1 MITLPTICLV
11 IASAA
16 KDDLLIT
23 RSKSQQ
29 VLRFAQDDD
38 DKACGEH
45 ELVPQPPSL
54 RARVAGIAFL
64 LMVFTGL
71 ISAQSTLR
79 GPTDPA
85 TKIPPAHT
93 EKKSSGNK
101 ATEPVPVFRDIAAQA
116 GLTASHISSRE
127 KYYVIESMSGGIGL
141 FDCDNDGKL
150 DIVMV
155 NGSTVDRYKQ
165 GGDPL
170 VTLWHQDA
178 DLKFTDI
185 TEKAGLTRKG
195 WGMGVAVADFDND
208 GNLDLFVTGYGGSAL
223 YRNKGNCTF
232 EDVTDKA
239 GVRGGGF
246 STGAAWA
253 DYDRDGNVDLF
264 VSRYVHVDINNLPA
278 FGSTKFCQFKG
289 APVQCGPWGMEGET
303 DLLYHNRG
311 DGTFEEVSKKAGVD
325 DPEKYY
331 GLGVTWGDY
340 DNDGWPD
347 LFVADDATPNHLYH
361 NNRDGTFTD
370 EAMVGGIAL
379 NSEGQALGS
388 MGVTW
393 GDYDHSGRL
402 SMFITEFADQPNTLY
417 KNQGARQFEDVAM
430 SSHLGQ
436 ASLPLVG
443 WGTAFFDMDNDGWLD
458 LFVANGHV
466 YPQMDAVKGSAA
478 YAEPMLLHRN
488 LRNGTFEEVSKAA
501 GIADMP
507 LKSRRGAAFGDIA
520 NNGNIDIVVLNV
532 GEPPSLLLN
541 TNKNSNHRVL
551 FHLVGTKSNRAAI
564 GARVTIKT
572 SGVTQFDEVRGGGSY
587 LSQNDLRL
595 HFGLG
600 PATRIDSVEVRW
612 PSGKTESFKDVA
624 GDKIY
629 TIVEGR
635 GIQESLPF
643 SELPAQP

>member
-1 MITLPTICLV
+1 MRAGPTTI
-11 IASAA
+11 
-16 KDDLLIT
+16 LLIA
-23 RSKSQQ
+23 
-29 VLRFAQDDD
+29 LAGLLPAQS
-38 DKACGEH
+38 A
-45 ELVPQPPSL
+45 PSAKTSP
-54 RARVAGIAFL
+54 ARVN
-64 LMVFTGL
+64 
-71 ISAQSTLR
+71 
-79 GPTDPA
+79 
-85 TKIPPAHT
+85 
-93 EKKSSGNK
+93 KKSPSPK
-101 ATEPVPVFRDIAAQA
+101 VTAAVPIFRDIAVQS
-116 GLTASHISSRE
+116 GLAASHISSHE
-127 KYYVIESMSGGIGL
+127 KYYVIESMSGGVGL

-165 GGDPL
+165 GGDLL
-170 VTLWHQDA
+170 VTLWHQDSS
-178 DLKFTDI
+178 LKFTDI

-208 GNLDLFVTGYGGSAL
+208 GNLDLFVSGYGGNAL

-253 DYDRDGNVDLF
+253 DYDHDGNVDLF
-264 VSRYVHVDINNLPA
+264 VSRYVHVDINDLPA

-331 GLGVTWGDY
+331 GLGATWGDY

-361 NNRDGTFTD
+361 NNHNGTFSD

-379 NSEGQALGS
+379 NGEGQALGS

-417 KNQGARQFEDVAM
+417 RNQGAREFEDVAM
-430 SSHLGQ
+430 QSHLGQ
-436 ASLPLVG
+436 PSLPLVG
-443 WGTAFFDMDNDGWLD
+443 WGTTFFDMDNDGWLD

-466 YPQMDAVKGSAA
+466 YPQMDTVKGSAP

-488 LRNGTFEEVSKAA
+488 LGNRTFEEVSMAA
-501 GIADMP
+501 GLADMP
-507 LKSRRGAAFGDIA
+507 PKSRRGAAFGDIA
-520 NNGNIDIVVLNV
+520 NNGNVDIVVLNV

-541 TNKNSNHRVL
+541 TNKIPNHRVL
-551 FHLVGTKSNRAAI
+551 FRLEGTRSNRAAI
-564 GARVTIKT
+564 GARVTIHA
-572 SGVTQFDEVRGGGSY
+572 GGMTQFDEVRGGGSY

-600 PATRIDSVEVRW
+600 PAAKIDSVEVRW
-612 PSGKTESFKDVA
+612 PTGRTESFKDMA
-624 GDKIY
+624 ADKIY
-629 TIVEGR
+629 AITEGR
-635 GIQESLPF
+635 GIKETVALPAPESL
-643 SELPAQP
+643 AY

>member
-1 MITLPTICLV
+1 
-11 IASAA
+11 
-16 KDDLLIT
+16 
-23 RSKSQQ
+23 
-29 VLRFAQDDD
+29 
-38 DKACGEH
+38 
-45 ELVPQPPSL
+45 
-54 RARVAGIAFL
+54 
-64 LMVFTGL
+64 
-71 ISAQSTLR
+71 
-79 GPTDPA
+79 
-85 TKIPPAHT
+85 
-93 EKKSSGNK
+93 
-101 ATEPVPVFRDIAAQA
+101 
-116 GLTASHISSRE
+116 
-127 KYYVIESMSGGIGL
+127 MSGGIGL

-155 NGSTVDRYKQ
+155 NASTVERYKN

-208 GNLDLFVTGYGGSAL
+208 GNLDLFVTSYGGNAL

-264 VSRYVHVDINNLPA
+264 VSRYVHVDMNNLPT

-289 APVQCGPWGMEGET
+289 APVQCGPWGMEGES

-331 GLGVTWGDY
+331 GLGAIWGDY

-361 NNRDGTFTD
+361 NNHNGTFTD
-370 EAMVGGIAL
+370 EAMVAGIAL

-388 MGVTW
+388 MGVDW

-402 SMFITEFADQPNTLY
+402 SMFVTEFADQPNTLY
-417 KNQGARQFEDVAM
+417 HNQRSGVFEDVAM
-430 SSHLGQ
+430 ESRLGQ
-436 ASLPLVG
+436 PSLPYLG
-443 WGTAFFDMDNDGWLD
+443 WGTKFFDMDNDGWLD
-458 LFVANGHV
+458 LFIACGHV
-466 YPQMDAVKGSAA
+466 YPQMDNVRGSAA

-488 LRNGTFEEVSKAA
+488 LRNGTFEEVSKPA
-501 GIADMP
+501 GLADMP
-507 LKSRRGAAFGDIA
+507 LESRRGAAFGDIA

-532 GEPPSLLLN
+532 GKPPSLLLN
-541 TNKNSNHRVL
+541 TNKSSNHRVL
-551 FHLVGTKSNRAAI
+551 FHLIGAKSNRAAI
-564 GARVTIKT
+564 GARVTIHT
-572 SGVTQFDEVRGGGSY
+572 AGVMQFDEVRGGGSY

-600 PATRIDSVEVRW
+600 SAAKIDTVEVRW
-612 PSGKTESFKDVA
+612 PSGKVENLKDVA
-624 GDKIY
+624 ADKIY
-629 TIVEGR
+629 TIVEGQ
-635 GIQESLPF
+635 GIQTIAAF
-643 SELPAQP
+643 NQP

>member
-1 MITLPTICLV
+1 MITLPTISLV

-16 KDDLLIT
+16 KDLMTFIQN
-23 RSKSQQ
+23 KKQ

-38 DKACGEH
+38 DKARGGN
-45 ELVPQPPSL
+45 ELVAQLRSL
-54 RARVAGIAFL
+54 RVRVAGITFL
-64 LMVFTGL
+64 LIVFTGL

-79 GPTDPA
+79 GHTDPA
-85 TKIPPAHT
+85 TKIPPARI
-93 EKKSSGNK
+93 EKKSAFK
-101 ATEPVPVFRDIAAQA
+101 ATEPVPIFRDIALQA
-116 GLTASHISSRE
+116 GLAASHISSRE

-208 GNLDLFVTGYGGSAL
+208 GNLDLFVTAYGGNAL

-370 EAMVGGIAL
+370 DAMVGGIAL

-388 MGVTW
+388 MGVAW

-430 SSHLGQ
+430 SSHVGQ
-436 ASLPLVG
+436 ASLALVG

-541 TNKNSNHRVL
+541 TNKTSNHRVL

-600 PATRIDSVEVRW
+600 SATRIDSVEVRW

-629 TIVEGR
+629 AIVEGR
-635 GIQESLPF
+635 GIQESSPF